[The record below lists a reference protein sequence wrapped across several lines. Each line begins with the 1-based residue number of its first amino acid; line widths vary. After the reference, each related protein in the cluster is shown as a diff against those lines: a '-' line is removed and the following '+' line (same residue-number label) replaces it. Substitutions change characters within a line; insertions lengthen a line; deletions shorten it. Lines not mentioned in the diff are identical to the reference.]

1 MKKYIKPTIEKEVVA
16 IESVIMAGSISDN
29 GDGTKNVSVGGE
41 FNGGEL
47 QGNEGSSVWDE
58 D

>member
-1 MKKYIKPTIEKEVVA
+1 MKKYIRPTIEKEVVV

-29 GDGTKNVSVGGE
+29 GDGRKNVSVGGE

-47 QGNEGSSVWDE
+47 QGNEGGSVWDE
-58 D
+58 E

>member
-1 MKKYIKPTIEKEVVA
+1 MKKYIKPTIEKEVVV

-29 GDGTKNVSVGGE
+29 GDGRKNVSVGGE

-47 QGNEGSSVWDE
+47 QGNEGGSVWDE
-58 D
+58 E